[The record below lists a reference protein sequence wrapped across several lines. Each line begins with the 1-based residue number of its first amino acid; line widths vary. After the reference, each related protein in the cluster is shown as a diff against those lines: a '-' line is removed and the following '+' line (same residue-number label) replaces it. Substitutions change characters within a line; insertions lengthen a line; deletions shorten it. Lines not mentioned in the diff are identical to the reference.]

1 AVSNDIESFDKIL
14 STLSIFITLAASI
27 SLFVGGIGVMN
38 IMLVTVV
45 ERTKEIG
52 IRKALGAKNKDIL
65 KQFLFESV
73 ILTLLGGLIGILLGV
88 TLALLGGM
96 IVGIKPVFSIM
107 SIIVSMSI
115 SVIVGVIFGV
125 SPARKAS
132 KLNPIDALRSE

>member
-1 AVSNDIESFDKIL
+1 
-14 STLSIFITLAASI
+14 
-27 SLFVGGIGVMN
+27 
-38 IMLVTVV
+38 MLVTVV